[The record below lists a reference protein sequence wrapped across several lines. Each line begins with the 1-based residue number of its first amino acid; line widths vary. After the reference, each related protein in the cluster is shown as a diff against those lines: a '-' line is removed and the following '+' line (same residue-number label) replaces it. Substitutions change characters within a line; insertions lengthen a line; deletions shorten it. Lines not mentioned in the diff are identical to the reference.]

1 MNSASTSYEHF
12 DESLKNLYNKAYGF
26 VKNKVNVRQGP
37 SEKVTK
43 STNGSS
49 ADVKVRDHLTGAG
62 LDNSKIGW
70 DGKNVTY
77 GSRTYTPTRTED
89 GVSFGNKNELDRFV
103 SDIYA
108 DEGKVGVRDAFG
120 KAGLDTSQLGWD
132 GRNVTYKGMTYKPSV
147 AAGGR
152 TFGNAQEVY
161 DFVKSAARLDGD
173 DVIRVN
179 QYRSPTGLYDVGYND
194 ATGEVMIGGTAI
206 PHLYV
211 DENGNAFAMR
221 SDVENAYKT
230 LADKVGVENPSARS
244 DKYAEDVEKVLKERD
259 SISGKEY
266 SFEGDDLEND
276 PVWRAY
282 QEMYR
287 REGERAYED
296 SMARVKARTGGNMS
310 SMSQAAADQAYAYYM
325 QQMTDKIPEI
335 AEQNY
340 GRWRDSQQ
348 IDIDAKDKRLLALSD
363 IYEKDTLADD
373 VGYSRHQAQKDAEI
387 QRIYDKLNL
396 DVAKLNP
403 ELANLELES
412 GYLGLDTAKIENEM
426 LQEEAEQAK
435 GENAYN
441 IAELYGTPIP
451 EHIAIKYGVAPNEDG
466 TYPTINELTARKANA
481 AWELYSQGALNGT
494 ANDGLYGLLFQ
505 GGNKAET
512 LAKALGIGG

>member
-1 MNSASTSYEHF
+1 MNSASTQYEHF
-12 DESLKNLYNKAYGF
+12 DESLKNLYNKAYG
-26 VKNKVNVRQGP
+26 VLKNGLSVRPGA

-43 STNGSS
+43 PANEIS

-77 GSRTYTPTRTED
+77 GGRAYTPTRTEE
-89 GVSFGNKNELDRFV
+89 GVSYGNKNELDRFV

-132 GRNVTYKGMTYKPSV
+132 GQNVTYKGMTYKPPV

-152 TFGNAQEVY
+152 TFGPTQEVY

-173 DVIRVN
+173 DVVRVN

-194 ATGEVMIGGTAI
+194 ATGEVMIGGTTI

-211 DENGNAFAMR
+211 DENGNAFAMK

-230 LADKVGVENPSARS
+230 LADKVGVENPLERS
-244 DKYAEDVEKVLKERD
+244 KKYSGDIEKVMNERD
-259 SISGKEY
+259 KISGEKY
-266 SFEGDDLEND
+266 SFDSDDLEND

-282 QEMYR
+282 QDMYR

-325 QQMTDKIPEI
+325 QQMTDKVPEI
-335 AEQNY
+335 ADRNY

-348 IDIDAKDKRLLALSD
+348 MDIDAKDKRLLALSD
-363 IYEKDTLADD
+363 IYEKDTVADS
-373 VGYSRHQAQKDAEI
+373 VGYARHQAQKDAET

-403 ELANLELES
+403 ALANIELES

-426 LQEEAEQAK
+426 LQEQAEQTK
-435 GENAYN
+435 GENAYK
-441 IAELYGTPIP
+441 IADLYGTPIP
-451 EHIAIKYGVAPNEDG
+451 EHIAIKYGVTPNEDG

-494 ANDGLYGLLFQ
+494 ANGGLYGLLFP
-505 GGNKAET
+505 GGNRAET